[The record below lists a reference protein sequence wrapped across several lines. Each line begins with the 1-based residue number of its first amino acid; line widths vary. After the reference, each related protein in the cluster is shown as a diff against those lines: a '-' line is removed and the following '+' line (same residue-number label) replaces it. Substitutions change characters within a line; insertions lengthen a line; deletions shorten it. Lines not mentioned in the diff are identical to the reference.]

1 MKFRQ
6 IVWSQ
11 IKIRFE
17 VIPDDSMVPSRLIS
31 GTIVQTVKVW
41 MQRMMK
47 IGRSVGFAMRNAK
60 YLDVLLA
67 MKNAQRNPDEPFQR
81 KRMQCVTECSRLKS
95 TGVDGDVI
103 NAHDKDYTAGCDKG
117 ENKFLKFCFWHS

>member
-6 IVWSQ
+6 MVWSQ

-31 GTIVQTVKVW
+31 GNIVQTVKAW

-47 IGRSVGFAMRNAK
+47 IGRSVDFATRNAK

-67 MKNAQRNPDEPFQR
+67 MKNAQRI
-81 KRMQCVTECSRLKS
+81 L
-95 TGVDGDVI
+95 
-103 NAHDKDYTAGCDKG
+103 
-117 ENKFLKFCFWHS
+117 

>member
-1 MKFRQ
+1 M
-6 IVWSQ
+6 VWNQ

-17 VIPDDSMVPSRLIS
+17 VIPDDLMVPSKLIN

-47 IGRSVGFAMRNAK
+47 IGRSVDFATRNAK

-67 MKNAQRNPDEPFQR
+67 MKNAQR
-81 KRMQCVTECSRLKS
+81 SR
-95 TGVDGDVI
+95 
-103 NAHDKDYTAGCDKG
+103 
-117 ENKFLKFCFWHS
+117 

>member
-1 MKFRQ
+1 M
-6 IVWSQ
+6 
-11 IKIRFE
+11 RFE
-17 VIPDDSMVPSRLIS
+17 VIPEDSMVPSRLIS

-47 IGRSVGFAMRNAK
+47 IGRSVAGDEECAEES
-60 YLDVLLA
+60 
-67 MKNAQRNPDEPFQR
+67 DEPFQR

-95 TGVDGDVI
+95 TGVDSDVI

>member
-1 MKFRQ
+1 MAEYEAAERTNNQELQWVSHNEVQADSLEPDKNQ
-6 IVWSQ
+6 V
-11 IKIRFE
+11 E

-67 MKNAQRNPDEPFQR
+67 MKNAQRSPMNHSNG
-81 KRMQCVTECSRLKS
+81 KECSACLK
-95 TGVDGDVI
+95 V
-103 NAHDKDYTAGCDKG
+103 AA
-117 ENKFLKFCFWHS
+117 

>member
-1 MKFRQ
+1 M
-6 IVWSQ
+6 
-11 IKIRFE
+11 RFE
-17 VIPDDSMVPSRLIS
+17 VIPEDSMVPSRLIS

-47 IGRSVGFAMRNAK
+47 IGRSVGWLRGTRNIWMFAGDEECAEES
-60 YLDVLLA
+60 
-67 MKNAQRNPDEPFQR
+67 DEPFQR

-95 TGVDGDVI
+95 TGVDSDVI

>member
-6 IVWSQ
+6 MVWSQ
-11 IKIRFE
+11 MKRRFE
-17 VIPDDSMVPSRLIS
+17 VIPQDSMVPSRLIS

-47 IGRSVGFAMRNAK
+47 IGRSVGLATRNAK

-67 MKNAQRNPDEPFQR
+67 MKNAQRNP
-81 KRMQCVTECSRLKS
+81 M
-95 TGVDGDVI
+95 
-103 NAHDKDYTAGCDKG
+103 N
-117 ENKFLKFCFWHS
+117 HSSGKESSA